1 MILVVERVKLVM
13 EKLGFLSLLCAE
25 ESFGGLV
32 KTMTPSLRIFINV
45 TLYIGRPLGNDS
57 WFTGDSRASLYHF

>member
-1 MILVVERVKLVM
+1 MILAVKKVKPVM
-13 EKLGFLSLLCAE
+13 GKLGFLSLLCAQ

-45 TLYIGRPLGNDS
+45 TLYIGRSLVNDS
-57 WFTGDSRASLYHF
+57 WFIGNSRASLYHF